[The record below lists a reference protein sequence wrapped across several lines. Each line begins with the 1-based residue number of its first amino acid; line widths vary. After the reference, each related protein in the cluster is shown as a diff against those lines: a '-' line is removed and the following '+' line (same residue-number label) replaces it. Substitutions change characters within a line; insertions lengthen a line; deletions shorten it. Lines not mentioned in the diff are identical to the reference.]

1 MEIASG
7 TNQSAPRDTNT
18 LTVEMSGNV
27 HDTWTA
33 TRPVS
38 YQKKIATEDWVDD
51 KHYIPYTQDRDGY
64 WSALTVGQRNPNYHV
79 GALSLVVGNSNAAEG
94 FNSFALGA
102 MNTLSG
108 NVQGAVAFGQQN
120 VITKTYSTAF
130 GMQNTITAA
139 NALTI
144 GQSNTIS
151 AELGVAFG
159 SRNLVGGKYGVAMG
173 GKAQALDS
181 GSFVWGG
188 SDKVNVAVFPI
199 YTSHGKG
206 TFNINPQNG
215 AAGFYIGEQSLSSM
229 LSAFITSAD
238 VPVPSYIE
246 DEIGNKIEADLDCTV
261 KNTTL
266 PWTLNNEYWSEPI
279 QVDWDASLGYW
290 IFQDSTDKH
299 ILKNLALTDEWRY
312 ERYVFDGS
320 DWLQA
325 GFEEIYGP
333 PLETTLEFTALGITA
348 TRSILENDKLA
359 TEGYV
364 SGIIGDINTI
374 LDNIN
379 GEVI

>member
-1 MEIASG
+1 MTGDFS
-7 TNQSAPRDTNT
+7 
-18 LTVEMSGNV
+18 
-27 HDTWTA
+27 DTWTA

-38 YQKKIATEDWVDD
+38 YQRKIATEDWVDD
-51 KHYIPYTQDRDGY
+51 KHYVPYTQDRDGY
-64 WSALTVGQRNPNYHV
+64 WSALTIGQRNPNYHV
-79 GALSLVVGNSNAAEG
+79 GTLSLVVGNSNAAEG
-94 FNSFALGA
+94 YNSFALGA
-102 MNTLSG
+102 SNTLSG
-108 NVQGAVAFGQQN
+108 SVQGAVAFGQQN

-130 GMQNTITAA
+130 GTQNTITGA
-139 NALTI
+139 NSLTI

-151 AELGVAFG
+151 ADIGVAIG
-159 SRNLVGGKYGVAMG
+159 SRNLVGGKYCVAMG

-246 DEIGNKIEADLDCTV
+246 DANGNKIEADRTVQYNEEVSNWTDTLYPNDPLNWDAENNWWKADISTSLYMKLQFNSGTWTFEIGENIGGEWVVDSASVQGTQEATFLDFNV
-261 KNTTL
+261 AGASH
-266 PWTLNNEYWSEPI
+266 TLNKGVQQI
-279 QVDWDASLGYW
+279 QTTGE
-290 IFQDSTDKH
+290 
-299 ILKNLALTDEWRY
+299 LALKS
-312 ERYVFDGS
+312 YVDG
-320 DWLQA
+320 
-325 GFEEIYGP
+325 I
-333 PLETTLEFTALGITA
+333 
-348 TRSILENDKLA
+348 
-359 TEGYV
+359 V
-364 SGIIGDINTI
+364 GDINTI